1 MKLCPKCGT
10 AICEDE
16 ESCSFCG
23 EKIPDASPVIKTDE
37 SKKTRIT
44 ALLLGIFLGNAGA
57 HDFYLG
63 KKVRGIIHVIITFL
77 TIGMNTAS
85 KFFEELQDSAISFYF
100 RNLDA
105 CKEDEAFSFLS
116 SYILSFMDYKQIF
129 HRIYLVFLIINT
141 IWAIIEIIIIWSG
154 AGKDSD
160 GFKLTK
166 WNHKDEVK
174 KEDVSAKS
182 NTTTAVLGFF
192 LGGLGVQNFYCGRIK
207 KALLQLL
214 LVFTIFAAAYG
225 ITMTKPGLNSFYEAI
240 IFNKKIP
247 SISILSFLLY
257 IIMGASFIVSRII
270 AIVDFTYAAGGLYK
284 DSYGKLITIDHKKN
298 PLGDAKTALP
308 KP

>member
-23 EKIPDASPVIKTDE
+23 EKIPDVSPVIKTDE

-44 ALLLGIFLGNAGA
+44 ALLLGIFLGNCGV

-63 KKVRGIIHVIITFL
+63 KKVRGIIHVIITVL
-77 TIGMNTAS
+77 TIGMDTTS
-85 KFFEELQDSAISFYF
+85 RIFEELHDHALSFFIRNQDSCKWEEVFSYF
-100 RNLDA
+100 
-105 CKEDEAFSFLS
+105 KS
-116 SYILSFMDYKQIF
+116 SMDYRKIF

-214 LVFTIFAAAYG
+214 LFFTIIAAAYG
-225 ITMTKPGLNSFYEAI
+225 ITMTKPGLDSFYEAI
-240 IFNKKIP
+240 IFNEKIP
-247 SISILSFLLY
+247 STSILYFLLY
-257 IIMGASFIVSRII
+257 IIMGANRIVSKII

-284 DSYGKLITIDHKKN
+284 DFYGKLITIDHKKN